1 MKKYLPLILSVVI
14 PLPWLFLEF
23 TGIAHSL
30 NPALVSLL
38 SGVAIMGAAFLL
50 GWGAELSERDIPRSL
65 ALITLALISVLPEY
79 AIGLFYAWTEGL
91 TKSTEGLAIA
101 NMTGANRILI
111 GVGWAL
117 IAIVYYFKHHR
128 KEIELDNSQGLEIS
142 LLLVATIYSLVIP
155 LKGTLTWV
163 DMIVF
168 FALFIYYA
176 GRAARSEKHEA
187 ELEGIAAEIDRVLGN
202 NARRLA
208 VLLMFGFAGFA
219 IWFSA
224 EPFAEGLKAT
234 GKAYGVNE
242 FFLVQW
248 LAPLASESP
257 EAMIALLFALK
268 GKGSVGIGA
277 LISSKVNQWTLLV
290 GAIPLAY
297 GLAAGG
303 LASGSLEPMV
313 LNSLSKEELLLTS
326 AQSLFAAVVI
336 SDFRFTLWEAILLL
350 ILFTAQLM
358 LPYEKIRLIFCGLYL
373 VAAVILLI
381 QSKTRRRMMWNALLF
396 RTGKPP
402 SS

>member
-1 MKKYLPLILSVVI
+1 MKKFLALILSVVV
-14 PLPWLFLEF
+14 PLPWLFLEL
-23 TGIAHSL
+23 TGKADSL

-38 SGVAIMGAAFLL
+38 SGVAIVGAAFLL

-79 AIGLFYAWTEGL
+79 AIGLHYAWAEGL
-91 TKSTEGLAIA
+91 ARSNEGLAIA

-128 KEIELDNSQGLEIS
+128 NEVELDNSQGLEIS
-142 LLLVATIYSLVIP
+142 MLLLATVYSLLIP
-155 LKGTLTWV
+155 LKGTLTWIDAV
-163 DMIVF
+163 
-168 FALFIYYA
+168 ALFAMFFYYA
-176 GRAARSEKHEA
+176 GRAARSEKHDE
-187 ELEGIAAEIDRVLGN
+187 ELEGIAAELDRTLGN
-202 NARRLA
+202 NARRLV
-208 VLLMFGFAGFA
+208 VLLMFAFAGLA
-219 IWFSA
+219 IWYSA
-224 EPFAEGLKAT
+224 EPFAEGLKET

-242 FFLVQW
+242 FLLVQW

-303 LASGSLEPMV
+303 MAAAGLAPMI
-313 LNSLSKEELLLTS
+313 LDARQKEELLLTS

-336 SDFRFTLWEAILLL
+336 SDFRFALWEAMLLL
-350 ILFTAQLM
+350 ILFTAQLLM
-358 LPYEKIRLIFCGLYL
+358 PQENIRLIFCGLYL
-373 VAAVILLI
+373 VAAVIMLI
-381 QSKTRRRMMWNALLF
+381 QSKTRRQMMVNALLF
-396 RTGKPP
+396 RAGRP
-402 SS
+402 SGS

>member
-1 MKKYLPLILSVVI
+1 MKKYLPLILSVLV
-14 PLPWLFLEF
+14 PLPWIFLEL
-23 TGIAHSL
+23 TGISHSL
-30 NPALVSLL
+30 NPALASLL
-38 SGVAIMGAAFLL
+38 SGLAIVGAAFLL

-79 AIGLFYAWTEGL
+79 AIGLHYAWTEGL
-91 TKSTEGLAIA
+91 VKSTEGLAIA

-117 IAIVYYFKHHR
+117 IAIVYYFKYHQ

-142 LLLVATIYSLVIP
+142 LLLLATVYSLVIP

-163 DMIVF
+163 DMVVL
-168 FALFIYYA
+168 FAMFIYYA
-176 GRAARSEKHEA
+176 GRAARSEKHDV
-187 ELEGIAAEIDRVLGN
+187 ELEGIAAELDRTLGN

-208 VLLMFGFAGFA
+208 VLVMFAFAGFA

-303 LASGSLEPMV
+303 LAAGRLEPMI
-313 LNSLSKEELLLTS
+313 LTSLSKEELLLTS

-336 SDFRFTLWEAILLL
+336 SDFRFALWEAMLLL
-350 ILFTAQLM
+350 ILFTAQLFI
-358 LPYEKIRLIFCGLYL
+358 PQENIRLIFCGLYL

-381 QSKTRRRMMWNALLF
+381 QSKIRRQMMWNALLF

-402 SS
+402 NC

>member
-1 MKKYLPLILSVVI
+1 MKKYLPLILSVCI
-14 PLPWLFLEF
+14 PLPWLFLEL

-30 NPALVSLL
+30 NPALVSLI

-91 TKSTEGLAIA
+91 TKSTQGLAIA

-128 KEIELDNSQGLEIS
+128 KEIALDNSQGLEIS
-142 LLLVATIYSLVIP
+142 LLLIATVYSLVIP
-155 LKGTLTWV
+155 LKGTLSWV
-163 DMIVF
+163 DMIVL

-187 ELEGIAAEIDRVLGN
+187 ELEGIAAELDHVLGN
-202 NARRLA
+202 NARRLV

-234 GKAYGVNE
+234 GAAYGVNE

-303 LASGSLEPMV
+303 MATGSLEPMV
-313 LNSLSKEELLLTS
+313 LTTLSKEELLLTS
-326 AQSLFAAVVI
+326 AQSLFAAVII
-336 SDFRFTLWEAILLL
+336 SDFHFTLWEALLL
-350 ILFTAQLM
+350 LVLFTAQLL
-358 LPYEKIRLIFCGLYL
+358 LPYENIRLIFCGVYL

-381 QSKTRRRMMWNALLF
+381 QSKTRRQMMWNALLF
-396 RTGKPP
+396 RTGKPT
-402 SS
+402 SH